1 VSRIFIIIIYKE
13 GLCSSSGDI
22 IKLMMMIMVE
32 DEQEKFESFVQPD
45 MLLIV
50 RWFTRGV
57 DPLSYAVV

>member
-1 VSRIFIIIIYKE
+1 
-13 GLCSSSGDI
+13 
-22 IKLMMMIMVE
+22 MVE

-50 RWFTRGV
+50 RWITRGV